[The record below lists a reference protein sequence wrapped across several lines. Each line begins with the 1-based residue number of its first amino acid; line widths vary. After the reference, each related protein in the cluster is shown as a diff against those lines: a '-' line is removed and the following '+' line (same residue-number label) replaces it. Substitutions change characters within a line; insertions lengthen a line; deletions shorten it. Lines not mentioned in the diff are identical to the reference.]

1 MWERYGNPAICSCSY
16 DVNESRALMLVM
28 CRQLEWCAKVGQNAC
43 PSELATRRQQQD
55 VLNWIRVGR
64 ACFPH
69 SGAVFGIRKATLMER
84 LSRALAVLYASK
96 RLSEISPPSSVKN
109 DSCEKERNA
118 FFEIKEL
125 LTHSE
130 IRKDAR
136 FNEQFTKTVGLLFDF
151 INDRNADLRL
161 ISEQTLDSI
170 LRHFVSEL
178 SSSRVVVVLMSEIKR
193 NGAARSLTAAVSRLA
208 HVVRHVKPS
217 RAGAIGVHLVSA
229 LVSIARRPEETVQ
242 SAIEKH
248 LPPIFAVLGPE
259 LSSQRCDGALA
270 LYEVALENLE
280 LSGTA
285 NRAAAVIIC
294 QLSSFLPNI
303 FCKAFKQFSKNLAQA
318 DDDNGKASLVGTLNS
333 LRLLWP
339 IIMGRRSELD
349 IDAVHNIFRDML
361 RCVYSSRSEVV
372 VASLELLER
381 VLAFIPQLQLSTFFP
396 QLATAPY
403 GVLLEDDQKSQLTTA
418 TSACAA
424 SQLSSLRASPVDS
437 IFDAPSPLTFNDCTS
452 LSDRPLERSPDTD
465 NTDSEPRTDSSCAEN
480 EEILDPL
487 RHHDIFDE
495 VNVEHGSAEA
505 ALTSDA
511 SSVHSGGTSIP
522 IRLPAHISS
531 ASFVTYTSVLLA
543 RRFLLADQC
552 LRLIPDRDARV
563 SHKIL
568 AMNCLSLLAAHLPD
582 FFDIPLRPPGGL
594 GVQCLRDIELFLC
607 HEDDQLK
614 AATVT
619 TIIAATQA
627 CSRVRSSLP
636 KESHCL
642 FKKCVLECMR
652 ARRAQCSRS
661 LLSALKTA
669 GRVVYRSGLTD
680 QICEFACEN
689 YHDNYFLLR
698 VAVAE
703 YLASIDWC
711 VAGSSSPCLPD
722 EVIAVYLHLL
732 ADEDPRV
739 RKAAADNLP
748 ILVMNA
754 NFYEFPTIF
763 ATDEPSNFICF
774 SFPKEPLT
782 VGLCR
787 EYNFGSQSVDF
798 AISTNLGVLL
808 HKLFAMLVN
817 SADEN
822 TQAGL
827 IAGLVSLAE
836 VYPPSCY
843 LRAWSVSA
851 HSESTRLGL
860 LVSLMSKGTCYCSS
874 VPTFIHLFEMISYLF
889 AGLNEAVIMTYMS
902 NEQEVSPTSLPKLP
916 DTHIMDQLILLPLRV
931 MNLYYT
937 LVTERAQLSP
947 ASSNLMLPRPTL
959 SPVRKALPV
968 GGTGLTS
975 SEQRVHSI
983 SHLVGTSVKPS
994 VASSFL
1000 LSSTLTHIADSLK
1013 GAYINYLGSID
1024 EDVRERFTS
1033 LLTAS
1038 LNALSCILEMALFS
1052 NVSTIIEE
1060 ILLYCRACIDIAP
1073 TATIRL
1079 VTQLFKIVFGRNA
1092 ANLSLTVLKKMH
1104 LHGHGPPRDVL
1115 EAYLLR
1121 TANLFTDFVV
1131 NSGRH
1136 EFFTAHLLRC
1146 VGWLRKDTIWKAHAP
1161 PSVTISPFIGLFEP
1175 FVSLTIRLYQSSS
1188 SYSLQT
1194 AVLNLICELVLG
1206 GINFSMLD
1214 PEMRLFNFVIAQV
1227 NEFGTRNWCN
1237 EDMRSREGVLLR
1249 SIFEFFAVLSHVEN
1263 RGQMIIEPVKVVFFA
1278 EALMRASETK
1288 PHLAAHALNCLEIVM
1303 LDFIGVRFRFD
1314 CSLLKVMDGVESL
1327 ARQCPTETI
1336 QLWGLL
1342 IYGAA
1347 AFGDEQNWSKVSL
1360 AFFETLLKMDSG
1372 WDLRTAQSAALA
1384 MRSCC
1389 SSVFRPI
1396 DAFFNKFIS
1405 ILECNV
1411 TSAVQRMLFV
1421 SPYMFMLLC
1430 VLNEYQI
1437 FPRIEQICDSPAD
1450 KIARLLM
1457 SLLWECLV
1465 ELSHLSVT
1473 ECASEGSETELLI
1486 AWFLQMLSYAL
1497 RSGSAKG
1504 VCALFKV
1511 YLVEDV
1517 SEIKDLSVLHP
1528 RAYAQLLAFYGVLGL
1543 KEHAIFFEEYD
1554 RHTAKLCLLMR
1565 SRAVNVTQVNDVTA
1579 MIAECSAD
1587 DFARILHHWS
1597 LASSLKSLDDEGCAA
1612 VLKCCVDRARSF
1624 SSVAAILNV
1633 VELIEKCELHSLE
1646 AIRFLADELGESF
1659 ALDERISAFFRSLL
1673 EHRDITEPEKRLI
1686 RNIYAEKA
1694 NMLQGELPR
1703 DVREGRFSEVDEA
1716 FYSLNAVDPIN
1727 FGSEALT
1734 DLLISSICSSENII
1748 RAECISKTFSNF
1760 DADAGERILRAAYKM
1775 GRFDIISCCA
1785 EELENMKLTAMNC
1798 GDLYSG
1804 YSVVCLQKAQ
1814 NLFSVWV
1821 SLAFDPTLQSPLQFL
1836 AQSIIA
1842 KRPSG
1847 MLCEKAASWAS
1858 NVDVFQHWMKRYADY
1873 LFVEPSC
1880 CSEVDGCCI
1889 DAITFGISQQSFIAA
1904 IEAAQ
1909 NSRTIV
1915 EEQLA
1920 LAVNLSRLIDLL
1932 RMKPS
1937 CRLGHET
1944 TSSTEKFKWKVFI
1957 HDRTGRKDFDLA
1969 FFTDAIQTAFE
1980 VVLKM
1985 QEVFRKR
1992 LLKSRLNEPLERLA
2006 KAVTRLSFLNDISC
2020 IPRLALLCEWRV
2032 ELEVH
2037 HTSISVP
2044 TVNIHY
2050 LTNVDVLKEFTWRIS
2065 WAGWNRR
2072 ANFDNFSMSLF
2083 GVLSSTPTGS
2093 ELCNSS
2099 LNLPEQIMAS
2109 AAAVDGLTNLLL
2121 ESLLY
2126 AEHGNVVT
2134 SRFIAKHRD
2143 TPSEFLSSAY
2153 GQRMCMLKAIL
2164 LGDPDPESIYRRNL
2178 ELLGDVGKTY
2188 RLGQLS
2194 VHAVWNMTGVLD
2206 QERNLYKGIS
2216 GQADDSPKRA
2226 MASSDSSYLLESGHD
2241 STNESCLRM
2250 LFDTYSHWFRVG
2262 IDALPLPLLCATVK
2276 SMALLSDL
2284 FTDLDQYKFVF
2295 GHMKTLFNA
2304 RSHLENF
2311 DLGSVIYSLMKCV
2324 AVLGIE
2330 VCASKA
2336 DAQKALFSW
2345 VECGL
2350 TSSLSEIRVRTL
2362 QGILFLLQAL
2372 SHDDLKQIL
2381 VFVHSFITNE
2391 LQLRRPG
2398 VDTASINVEL
2408 ESAEYETMLWTVG
2421 FYFCDNPLFST
2432 EVFKTT
2438 FFDLVCE
2445 SFTSM
2450 LTPMWLMD
2458 LLTSGIERLVVSSRI
2473 YILSFN
2479 RIAIQ
2484 VLGNY
2489 FTMPN
2494 KFIFSLRIVIA
2505 CLYHGMQEGTV
2516 LRVGLEAYDPRLH
2529 LMEQHP
2535 TVFKIL
2541 AEGAEEDV
2549 DRLLRVLPYLL
2560 IDSLNQSEIIN
2571 SILKELIHRYPDRP
2585 HPRPVAI
2592 FSIIHHWFSIL
2603 HSRETESVVLDWT
2616 LNGIDSFK
2624 YVTDAAV
2631 FRFYVSAFLCSSAAN
2646 PNIANLFHVIV
2657 GRRPEA
2663 TWLDNY
2669 WFNFTVRS
2677 LLLRLD
2683 NEAST
2688 KLRTSM
2694 QKYIKN
2700 GLEYVDPERVR
2711 NYPTI

>member
-1 MWERYGNPAICSCSY
+1 
-16 DVNESRALMLVM
+16 
-28 CRQLEWCAKVGQNAC
+28 
-43 PSELATRRQQQD
+43 
-55 VLNWIRVGR
+55 
-64 ACFPH
+64 
-69 SGAVFGIRKATLMER
+69 
-84 LSRALAVLYASK
+84 
-96 RLSEISPPSSVKN
+96 
-109 DSCEKERNA
+109 
-118 FFEIKEL
+118 
-125 LTHSE
+125 
-130 IRKDAR
+130 
-136 FNEQFTKTVGLLFDF
+136 
-151 INDRNADLRL
+151 
-161 ISEQTLDSI
+161 
-170 LRHFVSEL
+170 
-178 SSSRVVVVLMSEIKR
+178 
-193 NGAARSLTAAVSRLA
+193 
-208 HVVRHVKPS
+208 
-217 RAGAIGVHLVSA
+217 
-229 LVSIARRPEETVQ
+229 
-242 SAIEKH
+242 
-248 LPPIFAVLGPE
+248 
-259 LSSQRCDGALA
+259 
-270 LYEVALENLE
+270 
-280 LSGTA
+280 
-285 NRAAAVIIC
+285 
-294 QLSSFLPNI
+294 
-303 FCKAFKQFSKNLAQA
+303 
-318 DDDNGKASLVGTLNS
+318 
-333 LRLLWP
+333 
-339 IIMGRRSELD
+339 
-349 IDAVHNIFRDML
+349 
-361 RCVYSSRSEVV
+361 
-372 VASLELLER
+372 
-381 VLAFIPQLQLSTFFP
+381 
-396 QLATAPY
+396 
-403 GVLLEDDQKSQLTTA
+403 
-418 TSACAA
+418 
-424 SQLSSLRASPVDS
+424 
-437 IFDAPSPLTFNDCTS
+437 
-452 LSDRPLERSPDTD
+452 
-465 NTDSEPRTDSSCAEN
+465 
-480 EEILDPL
+480 
-487 RHHDIFDE
+487 
-495 VNVEHGSAEA
+495 
-505 ALTSDA
+505 
-511 SSVHSGGTSIP
+511 
-522 IRLPAHISS
+522 
-531 ASFVTYTSVLLA
+531 
-543 RRFLLADQC
+543 
-552 LRLIPDRDARV
+552 
-563 SHKIL
+563 
-568 AMNCLSLLAAHLPD
+568 
-582 FFDIPLRPPGGL
+582 
-594 GVQCLRDIELFLC
+594 
-607 HEDDQLK
+607 
-614 AATVT
+614 
-619 TIIAATQA
+619 
-627 CSRVRSSLP
+627 
-636 KESHCL
+636 
-642 FKKCVLECMR
+642 
-652 ARRAQCSRS
+652 
-661 LLSALKTA
+661 
-669 GRVVYRSGLTD
+669 
-680 QICEFACEN
+680 
-689 YHDNYFLLR
+689 
-698 VAVAE
+698 
-703 YLASIDWC
+703 
-711 VAGSSSPCLPD
+711 
-722 EVIAVYLHLL
+722 
-732 ADEDPRV
+732 
-739 RKAAADNLP
+739 
-748 ILVMNA
+748 
-754 NFYEFPTIF
+754 
-763 ATDEPSNFICF
+763 
-774 SFPKEPLT
+774 
-782 VGLCR
+782 
-787 EYNFGSQSVDF
+787 
-798 AISTNLGVLL
+798 
-808 HKLFAMLVN
+808 
-817 SADEN
+817 
-822 TQAGL
+822 
-827 IAGLVSLAE
+827 
-836 VYPPSCY
+836 
-843 LRAWSVSA
+843 
-851 HSESTRLGL
+851 
-860 LVSLMSKGTCYCSS
+860 
-874 VPTFIHLFEMISYLF
+874 
-889 AGLNEAVIMTYMS
+889 
-902 NEQEVSPTSLPKLP
+902 
-916 DTHIMDQLILLPLRV
+916 
-931 MNLYYT
+931 
-937 LVTERAQLSP
+937 
-947 ASSNLMLPRPTL
+947 MLPRPTL

-1686 RNIYAEKA
+1686 RNIYARDITEPEKRLIRNIYAEKA

-1716 FYSLNAVDPIN
+1716 FYCLNAVDPIN

-1937 CRLGHET
+1937 CRLGHQT